1 MPSGMPDS
9 KGSIKVNNM
18 TEKEFQNI
26 WRDKLKEN
34 LKDFPNDFIT
44 DEETTDILLPPKPLI
59 IANEL
64 FGNYEIS
71 DLDDNVVYTTDNYSK
86 VKYILYANRARPSS
100 IKIPIDLNNIE
111 KLLKLYEKTV
121 DTFLKV
127 MNDEFKKEFP
137 NSKSFPSVSNSILTS
152 LNLKRL

>member
-1 MPSGMPDS
+1 
-9 KGSIKVNNM
+9 M
-18 TEKEFQNI
+18 TEKEFQNV

-34 LKDFPNDFIT
+34 LKDFPNDFLS
-44 DEETTDILLPPKPLI
+44 DEETEEISLPPKPLI

-86 VKYILYANRARPSS
+86 VKYILYANRLRPSNL
-100 IKIPIDLNNIE
+100 KIPKSQSDIE
-111 KLLKLYEKTV
+111 KILKIYEKTV
-121 DTFLKV
+121 DTFLKEMSEKFRIV
-127 MNDEFKKEFP
+127 LP
-137 NSKSFPSVSNSILTS
+137 TSKSFATISNAILTS

>member
-1 MPSGMPDS
+1 
-9 KGSIKVNNM
+9 M
-18 TEKEFQNI
+18 TEKEFQNV

-34 LKDFPNDFIT
+34 LKDFPSDFLS
-44 DEETTDILLPPKPLI
+44 DEETEEISLPPKPLI

-86 VKYILYANRARPSS
+86 VKYILYANRLRPSNL
-100 IKIPIDLNNIE
+100 KIPKNQADIE
-111 KLLKLYEKTV
+111 KTLKIYEKTV
-121 DTFLKV
+121 DTFLKEMSEKFRIV
-127 MNDEFKKEFP
+127 LP
-137 NSKSFPSVSNSILTS
+137 TSKSFATISNAILTS